1 MISGFAIGLSLAAL
15 FLSLLAIGV
24 AAWAIADVVAF
35 KRSTHQV
42 QFVSAETEA
51 EESKHDKLLN
61 KVLSDSEFKAMQAEY
76 GNERQVEQ

>member
-1 MISGFAIGLSLAAL
+1 MISGFAIGISLASLIIAVGAL
-15 FLSLLAIGV
+15 GV
-24 AAWAIADVVAF
+24 AAWALADVIAF

-51 EESKHDKLLN
+51 EEAKHDKLLN

-76 GNERQVEQ
+76 GNERQVDQ